1 MQVIWTTWNYEAKMK
16 NKINKDI
23 NEQDYFDNFL
33 KSIPEQ
39 TKRSARI
46 SLDIASQINS
56 ILKKKNISQRELA
69 SRLNKKES
77 EISKWLSGNHNFTIK
92 TLAGI
97 ETILGEEII
106 SVPIYDKK
114 TSNKPVWIGTHKE
127 YDKINLKDIKYVKTD

>member
-1 MQVIWTTWNYEAKMK
+1 MK
-16 NKINKDI
+16 NKISKNLND
-23 NEQDYFDNFL
+23 NEFIDNFL

-39 TKRSARI
+39 TKRLARI

-56 ILKKKNISQRELA
+56 ILKRKNITQRELA

-92 TLAGI
+92 TLASI

-106 SVPIYDKK
+106 SVLIFEKK
-114 TSNKPVWIGTHKE
+114 NSEKPLSKKGRAFGQPDSFSWR
-127 YDKINLKDIKYVKTD
+127 

>member
-1 MQVIWTTWNYEAKMK
+1 MK
-16 NKINKDI
+16 NKISKNI
-23 NEQDYFDNFL
+23 NDNEFIDNFL

-46 SLDIASQINS
+46 SIGIASQINS
-56 ILKKKNISQRELA
+56 ILKRKNISQRELA

-106 SVPIYDKK
+106 SIPIFEKK
-114 TSNKPVWIGTHKE
+114 TPDKPLSKKSHAFGQPDSFSWR
-127 YDKINLKDIKYVKTD
+127 

>member
-1 MQVIWTTWNYEAKMK
+1 MK
-16 NKINKDI
+16 KKINKKKND
-23 NEQDYFDNFL
+23 NEFFDDFL

-46 SLDIASQINS
+46 SMDIASQINS
-56 ILKKKNISQRELA
+56 ILKRKNITQRELA
-69 SRLNKKES
+69 SMLNKKES

-106 SVPIYDKK
+106 SVPILEKK
-114 TSNKPVWIGTHKE
+114 TPEKPLSKKNHVFGQPDSFSWR
-127 YDKINLKDIKYVKTD
+127 

>member
-1 MQVIWTTWNYEAKMK
+1 MK
-16 NKINKDI
+16 NKINKNI
-23 NEQDYFDNFL
+23 NDNVFFDNYL

-39 TKRSARI
+39 TKRSTRI

-56 ILKKKNISQRELA
+56 ILKRKNITQRELA

-106 SVPIYDKK
+106 TVSIFEKK
-114 TSNKPVWIGTHKE
+114 PPEKPLSK
-127 YDKINLKDIKYVKTD
+127 NAFAQTDSFSWR

>member
-1 MQVIWTTWNYEAKMK
+1 MKTFRSHLNEKLKDKKFAALYKK

-23 NEQDYFDNFL
+23 NDNEFFDDFL
-33 KSIPEQ
+33 KSIPVQ

-56 ILKKKNISQRELA
+56 ILKRKNITQRDLA

-92 TLAGI
+92 TLAAI

-106 SVPIYDKK
+106 SVPI
-114 TSNKPVWIGTHKE
+114 KE
-127 YDKINLKDIKYVKTD
+127 QNENI

>member
-1 MQVIWTTWNYEAKMK
+1 MK
-16 NKINKDI
+16 NKISKNI
-23 NEQDYFDNFL
+23 NDNEFIDNLL

-56 ILKKKNISQRELA
+56 ILKRKNITQRELA
-69 SRLNKKES
+69 LRLNKKES

-92 TLAGI
+92 TLASI

-106 SVPIYDKK
+106 SVL
-114 TSNKPVWIGTHKE
+114 N
-127 YDKINLKDIKYVKTD
+127 

>member
-1 MQVIWTTWNYEAKMK
+1 MK

-106 SVPIYDKK
+106 SVPIFDKK
-114 TSNKPVWIGTHKE
+114 TSNKTM
-127 YDKINLKDIKYVKTD
+127 IKKSRTFGQPGSFSWR

>member
-1 MQVIWTTWNYEAKMK
+1 MK
-16 NKINKDI
+16 NKINKNI
-23 NEQDYFDNFL
+23 NDQDYFDKFL

-46 SLDIASQINS
+46 SLDIASQINA

-69 SRLNKKES
+69 FRLDKKES

-97 ETILGEEII
+97 ETILGEDIVT
-106 SVPIYDKK
+106 VPILAEK
-114 TSNKPVWIGTHKE
+114 IGTIRKNAV
-127 YDKINLKDIKYVKTD
+127 DRFCSKPFNLSNSE